1 MRVLMSL
8 SHLLT
13 RNVRQIL
20 FAALPII
27 FFGIPTVR
35 NFLQNDPS
43 GVETYGPFITIWAL
57 FNISI
62 GKSRY
67 ESSIEKWKHSRLWE
81 HLKYLEIKD
90 RFRDE
95 SLNLTFDLHASQ
107 IAQINAKLG
116 EENPFCASNPAAI
129 QEFCESV
136 QKRISEGEEFIAKQE
151 QNDRLISDFDEQY
164 TTHVDEMT
172 SWSSYLWRLE
182 IGMAVWGTVQGAYG
196 EELTTLFHQISI
208 LSS

>member
-1 MRVLMSL
+1 MSL
-8 SHLLT
+8 SRLFT
-13 RNVRQIL
+13 RDVRQIL
-20 FAALPII
+20 FVALPII

-43 GVETYGPFITIWAL
+43 GVESYGPFITIWAL

-62 GKSRY
+62 GKFRY
-67 ESSIEKWKHSRLWE
+67 ESSLEEWKHSRLWE
-81 HLKYLEIKD
+81 HIKHIEAKD

-95 SLNLTFDLHASQ
+95 SLNLTFDLQASQ

-116 EENPFCASNPAAI
+116 QENPFCASNPKAI

-136 QKRISEGEEFIAKQE
+136 QKRISEGAEFIAQQE
-151 QNDRLISDFDEQY
+151 RNDSLMSDFEGQY
-164 TTHVDEMT
+164 TARVEEMT

-196 EELTTLFHQISI
+196 EEMTTLLHQ
-208 LSS
+208 LSFLNF

>member
-1 MRVLMSL
+1 MSL
-8 SHLLT
+8 SRVFT
-13 RNVRQIL
+13 RDVRQIL

-35 NFLQNDPS
+35 NFIENDPS
-43 GVETYGPFITIWAL
+43 GVEFYGPFITLWAL
-57 FNISI
+57 FNITI

-67 ESSIEKWKHSRLWE
+67 ESSIGKWKQSRFWK
-81 HLKYLEIKD
+81 HLKHLEEKD

-107 IAQINAKLG
+107 IAQINANLG
-116 EENPFCASNPAAI
+116 KENPFVVSNPAAI
-129 QEFCESV
+129 REFCESV
-136 QKRISEGEEFIAKQE
+136 QKRMSERKEFIAKQE
-151 QNDRLISDFDEQY
+151 RNDKLLSDFEEQY
-164 TTHVDEMT
+164 TARVDELT
-172 SWSSYLWRLE
+172 SWSSYLWRFE

-196 EELTTLFHQISI
+196 EELTTLFHQLSI